1 MEEDER
7 CDLVSK
13 EVKASETDSEVSF
26 SNHDF
31 VIIMKY
37 RLSI

>member
-7 CDLVSK
+7 GDSDSDD
-13 EVKASETDSEVSF
+13 VKGGETDSEVSF
-26 SNHDF
+26 SNNDF

-37 RLSI
+37 MLSI

>member
-7 CDLVSK
+7 GDSDSD
-13 EVKASETDSEVSF
+13 EVRGSEIDSEVSF

-31 VIIMKY
+31 VIIMKC

>member
-7 CDLVSK
+7 GDLDSD
-13 EVKASETDSEVSF
+13 EVRGSEMDSEVSF

-31 VIIMKY
+31 VIIMKC

>member
-7 CDLVSK
+7 GDSDSNEIK
-13 EVKASETDSEVSF
+13 GSEMASEVSF

-31 VIIMKY
+31 VIIMKC
-37 RLSI
+37 RLNI

>member
-1 MEEDER
+1 MEKGERGDSDSDEVR
-7 CDLVSK
+7 G
-13 EVKASETDSEVSF
+13 SETDSEVSF

-37 RLSI
+37 MLSI